1 MAVAEMNRK
10 RIIHKKNRKR
20 QKHKELG
27 REVAITFLIVIL
39 IGLLLSRFVF
49 SLPENIGY
57 GMMSSLRDGDRVY
70 VNRLGKLRRFSLI
83 YFKQP
88 DGNGTAIRRIIGL
101 PGEQVRYTNDD
112 LYINDRLVVER
123 FLQKSLAQAKLAD
136 EVITKDFDST
146 DILKTDDGTI
156 PDGHY
161 LVLGDNRGYATDSRY
176 YGVVDK
182 KKIIGTVELRWWPF
196 YQIRSYR

>member
-1 MAVAEMNRK
+1 MAEMNRK
-10 RIIHKKNRKR
+10 KIIHKKKRKR
-20 QKHKELG
+20 QKYKELR
-27 REVAITFLIVIL
+27 REVGMTFLIIFL
-39 IGLLLSRFVF
+39 IGLVLSRLVF
-49 SLPENIGY
+49 SLPENDGY
-57 GMMSSLRDGDRVY
+57 GMIGSLSDGDRVY
-70 VNRLGKLRRFSLI
+70 VNRLGEMRRFSLI

-88 DGNGTAIRRIIGL
+88 DGNGMSIRRIIGL

-112 LYINDRLVVER
+112 LYIDGRLVVER
-123 FLQKSLAQAKLAD
+123 FLQKTLGQAKLAD

-146 DILKTDDGTI
+146 DILKTDDGII
-156 PDGHY
+156 PDDHY